1 MSSPCL
7 WRRPLRRSIGII
19 GAGAWGTALGNAL
32 AEGGNDVELWAF
44 ESPVADEISTQHT
57 NSRFLP
63 GTQLHHGLAATDS
76 LQEVA
81 SGKEFLIL
89 ATPSLHVL
97 RVTRELLAVPEIS
110 EGKTTI
116 GIITKGF
123 IRTESGVRLIVETLE
138 DYLPG
143 FYKGNLVYI
152 SGPSHAEEVALGKLT
167 GLISASLN
175 PKNAIAFRNLLSV
188 PPLMVFS
195 SLDVI
200 GVQVA
205 ASMKNVIAIAF
216 GVMDALKETTRGQF
230 GDNTESLLLAAG
242 LNEIQSLAFALG
254 ATHPETFTS
263 IAGVGDLDVTCRSH
277 YGRNRRFGREIV
289 DADLLKP
296 FTGADDLIDRIEEIG
311 YLPEGVIASRGARR
325 LSIKHSLKLPITDA
339 VYRIINKEIA
349 PLEALDAILRG
360 LTRDSFRLKEFV
372 ENGGGPQHPQADA

>member
-1 MSSPCL
+1 MG
-7 WRRPLRRSIGII
+7 R
-19 GAGAWGTALGNAL
+19 AL
-32 AEGGNDVELWAF
+32 AEAGHQIELWAH
-44 ESPVADEISTQHT
+44 EEKVADEISANHS
-57 NSRFLP
+57 NERYLP
-63 GTQLHHGLAATDS
+63 GSPLPAGLGASTDLTS
-76 LQEVA
+76 VA

-89 ATPSLHVL
+89 ATPSLHILPVA
-97 RVTRELLAVPEIS
+97 RQLLAVPEIS
-110 EGKTTI
+110 EGKTSI
-116 GIITKGF
+116 GILTKGF
-123 IRTESGVRLIVETLE
+123 IRTDSGVRLIVQTLE

-175 PKNAIAFRNLLSV
+175 PKKAIVFRSLLSV

-200 GVQVA
+200 GVQIA

-216 GVMDALKETTRGQF
+216 GVMDALKQATGGQF

-242 LNEIQSLAFALG
+242 LNEIQTLAFALG

-289 DADLLKP
+289 EKDILHGFTDAN
-296 FTGADDLIDRIEEIG
+296 DLIDRIAEVG
-311 YLPEGVIASRGARR
+311 YLPEGVIAARGARSLIER
-325 LSIKHSLKLPITDA
+325 HSLKMPITDA
-339 VYRIINKEIA
+339 VFRIINRDVA
-349 PLEALDAILRG
+349 PLDALDAILRG
-360 LTRDSFRLKEFV
+360 LTRDSFRVANPTES
-372 ENGGGPQHPQADA
+372 GSAAS

>member
-1 MSSPCL
+1 M
-7 WRRPLRRSIGII
+7 
-19 GAGAWGTALGNAL
+19 L
-32 AEGGNDVELWAF
+32 AEAGHAVELWAF
-44 ESPVADEISTQHT
+44 EEAVASQIQHT
-57 NSRFLP
+57 HRNEAYLP
-63 GTQLHHGLAATDS
+63 GVDLPATILCSSQLE
-76 LQEVA
+76 EVA
-81 SGKEFLIL
+81 GNKEFLVL
-89 ATPSLHVL
+89 ATPSLHIL
-97 RVTRELLAVPEIS
+97 RITRQLLAVEQIAD
-110 EGKTTI
+110 GTTAI

-123 IRTESGVRLIVETLE
+123 IQTPSGVQLIVETLE

-175 PKNAIAFRNLLSV
+175 PKNAIRFRRLLSA

-200 GVQVA
+200 GVQIA

-216 GVMDALKETTRGQF
+216 GVMDALKQTAGGAF

-242 LNEIQSLAFALG
+242 LNEIQTLAFALG

-289 DADLLKP
+289 EKEILSA
-296 FTGADDLIDRIEEIG
+296 FSSADDLIERIAEIG
-311 YLPEGVIASRGARR
+311 YLPEGVIAARGARGLLER
-325 LSIKHSLKLPITDA
+325 HGVKLPITTA
-339 VYRIINKEIA
+339 VYRIINREVE
-349 PLEALDAILRG
+349 PMEALESILRG
-360 LTRDSFRLKEFV
+360 LTGASFEAQERTDR
-372 ENGGGPQHPQADA
+372 GA